1 MKKNNKKNRNIELFY
16 VKKVQIFF
24 ICSKFGQQKKLDIAM
39 RVYAESIKGGLW
51 PTVYTLT
58 SMVNACV
65 RCGELERAQNYLR
78 EMETAG
84 IKANEVSI

>member
-1 MKKNNKKNRNIELFY
+1 
-16 VKKVQIFF
+16 
-24 ICSKFGQQKKLDIAM
+24 M

-58 SMVNACV
+58 SIVNACV
-65 RCGELERAQNYLR
+65 RCGELDRAQNYLR

-84 IKANEVSI
+84 IKANEVLILNKKEGRSAYYMIVFKYFFPYFFVFMD

>member
-1 MKKNNKKNRNIELFY
+1 
-16 VKKVQIFF
+16 
-24 ICSKFGQQKKLDIAM
+24 M